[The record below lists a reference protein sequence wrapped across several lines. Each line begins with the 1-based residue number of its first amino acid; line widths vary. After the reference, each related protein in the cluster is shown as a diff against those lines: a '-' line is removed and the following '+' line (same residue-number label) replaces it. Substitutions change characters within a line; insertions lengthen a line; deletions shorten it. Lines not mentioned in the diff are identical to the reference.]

1 MTAPRPRSRQ
11 PKKLDAGTFQAEIAS
26 FGLHL
31 AAGGK
36 AARTALFQDI
46 EDRCLKTSR
55 TGGQVLNPAW
65 AAACLTS

>member
-1 MTAPRPRSRQ
+1 LIVGPDDVLAGAPGS
-11 PKKLDAGTFQAEIAS
+11 
-26 FGLHL
+26 
-31 AAGGK
+31 
-36 AARTALFQDI
+36 ALFQDI